1 MYSVHAEAIFN
12 SAHFLENYNGK
23 CKTIHGHN
31 WKIVV
36 EVQSDKL
43 HNDMVMDFK
52 DLKNYLKEIEN
63 SFDHK
68 LIVKEGSLKDNT
80 IKCLEEEGFI
90 LSIVEFNTT
99 AENFA
104 KHIYYILKNKY
115 NINVKKVDI
124 YETDN
129 NKASYWEEIN

>member
-1 MYSVHAEAIFN
+1 MYSVQAETTFN

-23 CKTIHGHN
+23 CNTIHGHN

-36 EVQSDKL
+36 EIQSKEL
-43 HNDMVMDFK
+43 HNDMVIDFK
-52 DLKNYLKEIEN
+52 KLKEYLKEVAQLY
-63 SFDHK
+63 DHK
-68 LIVKEGSLKDNT
+68 LIIKEGSLKNNT
-80 IKCLEEEGFI
+80 IKCLEEEGFS

-104 KHIYYILKNKY
+104 KHIYYILKEKY
-115 NINVKKVDI
+115 NLNVKKVDI

-129 NKASYWEEIN
+129 NKASYWEE

>member
-1 MYSVHAEAIFN
+1 MYSVQAETTFN

-23 CKTIHGHN
+23 CNTIHGHN

-36 EVQSDKL
+36 EIQSKEL
-43 HNDMVMDFK
+43 HNDMVIDFK
-52 DLKNYLKEIEN
+52 KLKEYLKEVAQLY
-63 SFDHK
+63 DHK
-68 LIVKEGSLKDNT
+68 LIIKEGSLKNNT
-80 IKCLEEEGFI
+80 IKCLEEEGFS

-104 KHIYYILKNKY
+104 KHIYYILKNKCKL
-115 NINVKKVDI
+115 NVKIVNI

-129 NKASYWEEIN
+129 NKASYWEE